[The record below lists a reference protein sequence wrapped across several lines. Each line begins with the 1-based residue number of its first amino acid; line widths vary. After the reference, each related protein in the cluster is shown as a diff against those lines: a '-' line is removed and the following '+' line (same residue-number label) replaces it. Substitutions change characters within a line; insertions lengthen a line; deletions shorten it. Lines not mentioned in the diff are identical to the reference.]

1 MSFVLCSALFIPPS
15 PPVFLPFRLSLSGR
29 PFFLVPLCCLLIQ
42 YCQSHLGFWI
52 YDHFAFCGSFSN
64 ARAIYDSWPFGTP
77 STQCLDSFDLRSVN
91 IAGRMPETGKVAKMP
106 ANSGIQKSNSSHLS
120 HCDSVGHALSVII
133 NSVAKGKPVKWINN
147 FVRNIEVIISVLKYE
162 TLNQCCKVKY
172 VSTWHKTSTLKKEIK
187 DIS

>member
-1 MSFVLCSALFIPPS
+1 MFGAFHPPIAPRFPALSAFTFWPA
-15 PPVFLPFRLSLSGR
+15 FLPGSPLLPFDSVLPKPFR
-29 PFFLVPLCCLLIQ
+29 FLNL
-42 YCQSHLGFWI
+42 
-52 YDHFAFCGSFSN
+52 
-64 ARAIYDSWPFGTP
+64 WPFCVLWLLLKCSSNLWFLAFWHTLYSVSGF
-77 STQCLDSFDLRSVN
+77 FDLRSVN

-133 NSVAKGKPVKWINN
+133 NSVAKGKPVKWTNN

-162 TLNQCCKVKY
+162 TLNQCCIVKY